1 MNSRPLLS
9 SRLLFT
15 SRVCDFICS
24 SFEVQTITMICAVKQ
39 TSHNKGAA
47 CRGEDP
53 AGTKSIAPAF
63 SLSSVNR
70 RHGAGYCTDE
80 EMLDSKSLTGAAG
93 SLLQSGL
100 ITVLKS

>member
-1 MNSRPLLS
+1 MTLS
-9 SRLLFT
+9 AAALK
-15 SRVCDFICS
+15 CKQS
-24 SFEVQTITMICAVKQ
+24 SVICAVKQ